1 MRKEVNIFMVSQIEE
16 MTKEISYHLTEV
28 LIPFWEKLKD
38 EKSGGYYGFMDH
50 DLKLDHKAVKGCIL
64 NSRILWFF
72 SNAYTLLGEESLK
85 EHAAHAYHFLKQAFW
100 DREYGGVYW
109 AVDYSGQPVDDTK
122 HTYNMSFAIYALSSY
137 YEASKDQEALSLAMD
152 LFHTVETKCKDDFG
166 YREAF
171 DRQFREMDNVK
182 LSGDGILAEKTM
194 NTLLH
199 VFEAYTELY
208 RVSKEEEVRDSI
220 MWILDLFAGKVYNP
234 SKHRLEVFFDREM
247 NTLADLHSLGHDIE
261 AAWLIRRGVEVIGRK
276 DYRQKMY
283 PVTKDLVQEIYRHLS
298 KEGGLAEEDGT
309 KKSYVWWVQAET
321 VVGFWDGWELERQ
334 KTEYLN
340 AAYQTWKFILKYIWD
355 SREGGEWH
363 AEVKKDGSPID
374 KPEVEP
380 WKCPYHNG
388 RMCFELIKRSR
399 KTAL

>member
-1 MRKEVNIFMVSQIEE
+1 MVSQIEE
-16 MTKEISYHLTEV
+16 MTKEISYHLREV

-38 EKSGGYYGFMDH
+38 EESGGYYGFMDH
-50 DLKLDHKAVKGCIL
+50 DLKLDRKAVKGCIL

-100 DREYGGVYW
+100 DRKYNGVYW

-137 YEASKDQEALSLAMD
+137 YEASKDQEALLLAMD

-171 DRQFREMDNVK
+171 DRQFREMDNEK
-182 LSGDGILAEKTM
+182 LSGDGILAEKT
-194 NTLLH
+194 
-199 VFEAYTELY
+199 
-208 RVSKEEEVRDSI
+208 
-220 MWILDLFAGKVYNP
+220 
-234 SKHRLEVFFDREM
+234 M

-261 AAWLIRRGVEVIGRK
+261 AAWLIRRGVEVIGQEG
-276 DYRQKMY
+276 YRQKMY

-298 KEGGLAEEDGT
+298 TEGGLAEEDGT

-334 KTEYLN
+334 KPEYLN